1 MGTYQG
7 LTITIIS
14 PYVITY
20 VCQNFVV
27 RNVREQIPKYIYMKR
42 HTSYLA
48 VLLTIFPELVFIQIE
63 LKIANSAKAKIE
75 ISFKKISIP

>member
-27 RNVREQIPKYIYMKR
+27 RNVREQIPKNIYEA
-42 HTSYLA
+42 SYL
-48 VLLTIFPELVFIQIE
+48 LPSGSPNNF
-63 LKIANSAKAKIE
+63 S
-75 ISFKKISIP
+75 

>member
-1 MGTYQG
+1 
-7 LTITIIS
+7 
-14 PYVITY
+14 
-20 VCQNFVV
+20 
-27 RNVREQIPKYIYMKR
+27 MKR

-75 ISFKKISIP
+75 VSFKKKSIP

>member
-1 MGTYQG
+1 MCAKI
-7 LTITIIS
+7 LS
-14 PYVITY
+14 YVTY
-20 VCQNFVV
+20 VS
-27 RNVREQIPKYIYMKR
+27 KYQKTYMKR

-75 ISFKKISIP
+75 VSFKKKSIPWP

>member
-1 MGTYQG
+1 M
-7 LTITIIS
+7 
-14 PYVITY
+14 Y

-27 RNVREQIPKYIYMKR
+27 PNVRDQKIYMKR

-75 ISFKKISIP
+75 ISFKKISIPWP